1 MSGRKEGTSIEERIE
16 VSASRFCLSHVS
28 MFTFGSSPLLRVVQD
43 PISKVDN
50 LPKVAKSDHSE

>member
-50 LPKVAKSDHSE
+50 LAKSRQK